1 MLRRFICATVVQN
14 TQGQYLLCKAH
25 PEYGVFPNQWAFP
38 GGGMEENETLE
49 EAVRREVREEVG
61 LELESFKPLEFTD
74 DFRVK
79 KLRDGS
85 SIDVYMVYLLFTA
98 VAKDPE
104 NIRLNEEFV
113 AYKWVNATDVLEYD
127 LNEPAR
133 RTFHIIFHE
142 RSALVG
148 KGA

>member
-1 MLRRFICATVVQN
+1 MLRRIICAAVIQN
-14 TQGQYLLCKAH
+14 SEGEYLLCKAH

-38 GGGMEENETLE
+38 GGGMEDYETLE

-61 LELESFKPLEFTD
+61 LELESFQPLEFAD

-79 KLRDGS
+79 KLRDGTTA
-85 SIDVYMVYLLFTA
+85 DVYMIYLLFSA

-104 NIRLNEEFV
+104 NIQLNDEFV
-113 AYKWVNATDVLEYD
+113 EYKWVRAEKVLNYD

-133 RTFHIIFHE
+133 QTFHIIFHG
-142 RSALVG
+142 R
-148 KGA
+148 

>member
-1 MLRRFICATVVQN
+1 MLRRFICAAIVQN
-14 TQGQYLLCKAH
+14 AEGQYLLCKSH
-25 PEYGVFPNQWAFP
+25 PEFGVFPNQWAFP

-61 LELESFKPLEFTD
+61 LELESFEPLAFED
-74 DFRVK
+74 DLRVK

-85 SIDVYMVYLLFTA
+85 SIEVYMVYLVFVTK
-98 VAKDPE
+98 AKNPE

-113 AYKWVNATDVLEYD
+113 EYRWVDAANVQEYD

-133 RTFHIIFHE
+133 RTFHILFHE
-142 RSALVG
+142 RPML
-148 KGA
+148 K